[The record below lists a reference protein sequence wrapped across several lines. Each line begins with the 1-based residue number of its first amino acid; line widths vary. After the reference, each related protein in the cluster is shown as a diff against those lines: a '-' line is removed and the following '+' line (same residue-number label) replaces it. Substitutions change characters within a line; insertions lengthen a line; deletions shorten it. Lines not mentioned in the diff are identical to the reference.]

1 MGRCGMI
8 LIQSEIYRQ
17 RGLPAV
23 AVRVAVVDPL
33 PMFRHGVTAI
43 LAADGHAVDTPDD
56 PVAWA
61 SRRTSALVLLTLT
74 READWRLLARLRE
87 VPGPPA
93 VIGLIDGV
101 PAVLGARAIRSGAR
115 SVLPR
120 DAAAPLLRRTVE
132 ATLDEQ
138 SVMPAVVI
146 AAVLGPAAD
155 LAPVA
160 TAGAV
165 WLRELAAGTTV
176 AQLAAQSGYSERA
189 MFRLLRALYR
199 QMGAGSR
206 VEAIIRAREWGWL

>member
-1 MGRCGMI
+1 M
-8 LIQSEIYRQ
+8 
-17 RGLPAV
+17 

-43 LAADGHAVDTPDD
+43 LSVDGHAVDTPDD

-61 SRRTSALVLLTLT
+61 SRRSSALVLLTLAH
-74 READWRLLARLRE
+74 EADWRLLTRLCE
-87 VPGPPA
+87 VPEPPA

-101 PAVLGARAIRSGAR
+101 PAILGPRAIRSGAR

-132 ATLDEQ
+132 ATLDGQ
-138 SVMPAVVI
+138 SVMPAVVMT
-146 AAVLGPAAD
+146 AVLGSAAGTT
-155 LAPVA
+155 PVP
-160 TAGAV
+160 TAGAE
-165 WLRELAAGTTV
+165 WLRELAAGRTV
-176 AQLAAQSGYSERA
+176 AQVAAQSGYSERA

-206 VEAIIRAREWGWL
+206 VEAIMRAREWGWL